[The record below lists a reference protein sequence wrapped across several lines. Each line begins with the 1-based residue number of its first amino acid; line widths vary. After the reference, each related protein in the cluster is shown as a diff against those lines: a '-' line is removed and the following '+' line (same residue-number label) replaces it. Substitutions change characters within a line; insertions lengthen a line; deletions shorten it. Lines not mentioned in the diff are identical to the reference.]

1 MISKKL
7 GILPQDQEKGDLLPW
22 VIAVMTYLL
31 TLFLAGGFVVANSTN
46 NWSSKISKNMTVQ
59 IIQADQSQK
68 EQQTI
73 DAIGILKKVPGIIDA
88 KALSEKELVDL
99 LEPWLGLGSNNNS
112 LPIPAMISVI
122 TEEGA
127 FINIKALEQQ
137 LKNIAPDATIDDHK
151 LWLDQLVLLAKGFE
165 VSVALTVLLITFATI
180 AIVVFSTKGKLAT
193 HKNNIE
199 IVHLIGAEDSV
210 ISREFNHQFMIF
222 GLKGGVLGLSATT
235 LTLLIA
241 FYITQSFEAP
251 LFPSLQLSI
260 WQIILL
266 LSIPLMTALITK
278 KTADIA
284 VKNYLK
290 QML

>member
-1 MISKKL
+1 LISKKL

-266 LSIPLMTALITK
+266 LSIPLMTALLTK

>member
-1 MISKKL
+1 
-7 GILPQDQEKGDLLPW
+7 
-22 VIAVMTYLL
+22 
-31 TLFLAGGFVVANSTN
+31 
-46 NWSSKISKNMTVQ
+46 
-59 IIQADQSQK
+59 
-68 EQQTI
+68 
-73 DAIGILKKVPGIIDA
+73 VPGIIDA

>member
-73 DAIGILKKVPGIIDA
+73 DAIGILKKTPGIIDA